1 MKLSLERA
9 TQTMTIGYNTSLT
22 GYSTIVRPAIIQE
35 LPKKP
40 DSCQVCP
47 KQTDKKPR
55 LFVLQRMPKDYAPC
69 PLSIFFS
76 DKTSPVFFR
85 NFFYVLLTASCNLSS
100 VNSLY

>member
-47 KQTDKKPR
+47 KQTDKKPQ
-55 LFVLQRMPKDYAPC
+55 LLGLQGMPQDYAPC

-76 DKTSPVFFR
+76 DKTSLCFLGFFS
-85 NFFYVLLTASCNLSS
+85 VLPTASSNLSS
-100 VNSLY
+100 VNSLH